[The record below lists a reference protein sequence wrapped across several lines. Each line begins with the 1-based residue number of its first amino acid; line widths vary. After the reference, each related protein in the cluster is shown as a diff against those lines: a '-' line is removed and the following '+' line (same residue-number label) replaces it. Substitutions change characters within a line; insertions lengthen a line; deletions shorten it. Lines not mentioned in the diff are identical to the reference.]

1 MGLNNANLSD
11 KYLKQD
17 STFILIYI
25 IKYNNEYD
33 I

>member
-1 MGLNNANLSD
+1 MALNNANLSD
-11 KYLKQD
+11 KYLKQN

-25 IKYNNEYD
+25 IKYNNEYN

>member
-11 KYLKQD
+11 KYLKQNP
-17 STFILIYI
+17 TFILIYI
-25 IKYNNEYD
+25 IKYN